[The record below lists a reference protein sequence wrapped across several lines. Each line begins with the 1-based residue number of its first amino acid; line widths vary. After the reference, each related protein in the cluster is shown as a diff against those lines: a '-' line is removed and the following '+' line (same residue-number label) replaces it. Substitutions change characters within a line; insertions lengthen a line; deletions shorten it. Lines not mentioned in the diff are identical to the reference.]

1 MTRILVRKQLAEIFR
16 TYFYDAKKNKA
27 RSKGA
32 VIAYFILF
40 AFIMVGLLGG
50 MFTFVSILLRG
61 TIASGYGWFYY
72 LMLALVAI
80 CLGAFGSVFN
90 TFSGL
95 YLSRDNDLLL
105 SMPIPVRSIMVSRL
119 LTVFLMGLM
128 YSGCVSIPAAI
139 VYLATAGFSLGA
151 LVGAVM
157 FVALI
162 AVFVLVLSC
171 LLGYGVARLSLK
183 LKNKSFMTVVFALL
197 FIAIYYFAYFKAGSF
212 VSEIVANIALYGE
225 SLHAAAPLV
234 FGIGRAF
241 EGDLLSLLLV
251 TLAVAALLALTWY
264 VLSRSFLKIAT
275 ATGKTDRKVYRES
288 RAKKKSVIAAMLGK
302 ELGRFTGSANYMLNC
317 GLSTLLLPIAGI
329 LLLVRGGA
337 VAEVLG
343 EVFGSSGSVPVLLT
357 AAVCLLCSMND
368 MAVPS
373 VSLEGKSLWVSRS
386 LPVDAWTA
394 LRAKCGMQLLLTV
407 PGAVFAALCS
417 AIVTRSDLLTGL
429 LMVVFCAIFA
439 SFSAYLALYIGLHN
453 VNLVWTNEISVIKQG
468 VQILV
473 ALLAGWLLPVLFVL
487 PYMLLLNGD
496 FNPTA
501 YLALASL
508 LFAAA
513 ALVFRRW
520 LRTKGVMRFE
530 SL

>member
-32 VIAYFILF
+32 IIAYFILF

-183 LKNKSFMTVVFALL
+183 LKNKSFMTVIFALL

-288 RAKKKSVIAAMLGK
+288 RAKKKSVFAAMLGK

-329 LLLVRGGA
+329 LLLVRGSA

-343 EVFGSSGSVPVLLT
+343 DVFGSGGSVPVLLT
-357 AAVCLLCSMND
+357 AAVCLVCSMND

-386 LPVDAWTA
+386 LPVDA
-394 LRAKCGMQLLLTV
+394 
-407 PGAVFAALCS
+407 
-417 AIVTRSDLLTGL
+417 
-429 LMVVFCAIFA
+429 
-439 SFSAYLALYIGLHN
+439 
-453 VNLVWTNEISVIKQG
+453 
-468 VQILV
+468 
-473 ALLAGWLLPVLFVL
+473 
-487 PYMLLLNGD
+487 
-496 FNPTA
+496 
-501 YLALASL
+501 
-508 LFAAA
+508 
-513 ALVFRRW
+513 
-520 LRTKGVMRFE
+520 
-530 SL
+530 

>member
-61 TIASGYGWFYY
+61 TITSGYGWFYY

-183 LKNKSFMTVVFALL
+183 LKNKS
-197 FIAIYYFAYFKAGSF
+197 Y
-212 VSEIVANIALYGE
+212 
-225 SLHAAAPLV
+225 
-234 FGIGRAF
+234 
-241 EGDLLSLLLV
+241 D
-251 TLAVAALLALTWY
+251 
-264 VLSRSFLKIAT
+264 
-275 ATGKTDRKVYRES
+275 
-288 RAKKKSVIAAMLGK
+288 
-302 ELGRFTGSANYMLNC
+302 GRFRSALHRDI
-317 GLSTLLLPIAGI
+317 LFRLL
-329 LLLVRGGA
+329 
-337 VAEVLG
+337 
-343 EVFGSSGSVPVLLT
+343 
-357 AAVCLLCSMND
+357 
-368 MAVPS
+368 
-373 VSLEGKSLWVSRS
+373 
-386 LPVDAWTA
+386 
-394 LRAKCGMQLLLTV
+394 
-407 PGAVFAALCS
+407 
-417 AIVTRSDLLTGL
+417 
-429 LMVVFCAIFA
+429 
-439 SFSAYLALYIGLHN
+439 
-453 VNLVWTNEISVIKQG
+453 
-468 VQILV
+468 
-473 ALLAGWLLPVLFVL
+473 
-487 PYMLLLNGD
+487 
-496 FNPTA
+496 
-501 YLALASL
+501 
-508 LFAAA
+508 
-513 ALVFRRW
+513 
-520 LRTKGVMRFE
+520 
-530 SL
+530 

>member
-1 MTRILVRKQLAEIFR
+1 
-16 TYFYDAKKNKA
+16 
-27 RSKGA
+27 
-32 VIAYFILF
+32 
-40 AFIMVGLLGG
+40 
-50 MFTFVSILLRG
+50 
-61 TIASGYGWFYY
+61 
-72 LMLALVAI
+72 
-80 CLGAFGSVFN
+80 
-90 TFSGL
+90 
-95 YLSRDNDLLL
+95 
-105 SMPIPVRSIMVSRL
+105 
-119 LTVFLMGLM
+119 
-128 YSGCVSIPAAI
+128 
-139 VYLATAGFSLGA
+139 
-151 LVGAVM
+151 
-157 FVALI
+157 
-162 AVFVLVLSC
+162 
-171 LLGYGVARLSLK
+171 
-183 LKNKSFMTVVFALL
+183 
-197 FIAIYYFAYFKAGSF
+197 
-212 VSEIVANIALYGE
+212 
-225 SLHAAAPLV
+225 
-234 FGIGRAF
+234 
-241 EGDLLSLLLV
+241 
-251 TLAVAALLALTWY
+251 
-264 VLSRSFLKIAT
+264 
-275 ATGKTDRKVYRES
+275 
-288 RAKKKSVIAAMLGK
+288 
-302 ELGRFTGSANYMLNC
+302 
-317 GLSTLLLPIAGI
+317 
-329 LLLVRGGA
+329 
-337 VAEVLG
+337 
-343 EVFGSSGSVPVLLT
+343 
-357 AAVCLLCSMND
+357 MND

-417 AIVTRSDLLTGL
+417 AIVMRSDLLTGL

>member
-1 MTRILVRKQLAEIFR
+1 MPEGF
-16 TYFYDAKKNKA
+16 
-27 RSKGA
+27 
-32 VIAYFILF
+32 
-40 AFIMVGLLGG
+40 
-50 MFTFVSILLRG
+50 
-61 TIASGYGWFYY
+61 
-72 LMLALVAI
+72 
-80 CLGAFGSVFN
+80 AFGSTWEIRNEEGNGVLCQTAVGVLTSASTYYAQYADFRASLRVRFDS
-90 TFSGL
+90 FSGIDNMVTL
-95 YLSRDNDLLL
+95 ALRASASKSYIVYFSRARNQ
-105 SMPIPVRSIMVSRL
+105 I
-119 LTVFLMGLM
+119 
-128 YSGCVSIPAAI
+128 AI
-139 VYLATAGFSLGA
+139 RKDVGGEQYLATAGFSLGA

-288 RAKKKSVIAAMLGK
+288 RAKKKSVFAAMLGK

-343 EVFGSSGSVPVLLT
+343 EVFGSGGSVPVLLT
-357 AAVCLLCSMND
+357 AAVCLVCSMND

>member
-1 MTRILVRKQLAEIFR
+1 
-16 TYFYDAKKNKA
+16 
-27 RSKGA
+27 
-32 VIAYFILF
+32 
-40 AFIMVGLLGG
+40 
-50 MFTFVSILLRG
+50 
-61 TIASGYGWFYY
+61 
-72 LMLALVAI
+72 
-80 CLGAFGSVFN
+80 
-90 TFSGL
+90 
-95 YLSRDNDLLL
+95 
-105 SMPIPVRSIMVSRL
+105 
-119 LTVFLMGLM
+119 
-128 YSGCVSIPAAI
+128 
-139 VYLATAGFSLGA
+139 
-151 LVGAVM
+151 
-157 FVALI
+157 
-162 AVFVLVLSC
+162 
-171 LLGYGVARLSLK
+171 
-183 LKNKSFMTVVFALL
+183 
-197 FIAIYYFAYFKAGSF
+197 
-212 VSEIVANIALYGE
+212 
-225 SLHAAAPLV
+225 
-234 FGIGRAF
+234 
-241 EGDLLSLLLV
+241 
-251 TLAVAALLALTWY
+251 
-264 VLSRSFLKIAT
+264 
-275 ATGKTDRKVYRES
+275 
-288 RAKKKSVIAAMLGK
+288 MLGK

-337 VAEVLG
+337 VADVLSDI
-343 EVFGSSGSVPVLLT
+343 FGSGGSVPVLLT
-357 AAVCLLCSMND
+357 AAVCLVCSMND